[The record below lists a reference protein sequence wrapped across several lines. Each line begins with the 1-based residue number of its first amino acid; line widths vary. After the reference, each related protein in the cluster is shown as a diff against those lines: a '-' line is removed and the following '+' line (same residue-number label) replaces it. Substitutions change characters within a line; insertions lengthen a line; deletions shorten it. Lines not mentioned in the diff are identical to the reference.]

1 MVALHNPDLIKALA
15 AWVDELKSPYRKDYK
30 LNNCP
35 VKLMSSSPNAWV
47 EIKQTD
53 RGMMEVTCIHRVI
66 EQDESSDL
74 DEIRKECAQFNSLME
89 CVRLPVYVWED
100 EEKEEFQLRWQET
113 LFTQTDLNYIQR
125 FFEQSLYLA
134 NALQSRL
141 GWALLN
147 QTQTLP
153 H

>member
-1 MVALHNPDLIKALA
+1 MAALHNPDLIKALA
-15 AWVDELKSPYRKDYK
+15 AWVGELKSPYHEEYK
-30 LNNCP
+30 LNKCP

-66 EQDESSDL
+66 AQDENNDL

-89 CVRLPVYVWED
+89 RVRLPVYVWED
-100 EEKEEFQLRWQET
+100 EQKEEFQLRWQET

-141 GWALLN
+141 GWALPH

>member
-1 MVALHNPDLIKALA
+1 MAALHNPDLIKALA
-15 AWVDELKSPYRKDYK
+15 AWVGELKSPYHEDYK
-30 LNNCP
+30 VNNRP

-53 RGMMEVTCIHRVI
+53 QGMMEVTCIHRVI
-66 EQDESSDL
+66 EQDENSDL
-74 DEIRKECAQFNSLME
+74 DEIRKECTQFNSLMDQ
-89 CVRLPVYVWED
+89 VRLPVYIWED
-100 EEKEEFQLRWQET
+100 EQKEEFQLRWQET
-113 LFTQTDLNYIQR
+113 LFTKTDLNYIQR

-134 NALQSRL
+134 NAFQSRL
-141 GWALLN
+141 GWALPH